1 MNASKLIAQL
11 TRENDRLARRNIE
24 LALTVEV
31 LEAELLARVRVRQG
45 VDVKQEM
52 RIN

>member
-1 MNASKLIAQL
+1 MNAQKVIAQL

-24 LALTVEV
+24 LELTVDV

-45 VDVKQEM
+45 TDLTPGM
-52 RIN
+52 RTN